1 MAHEFLFRFSGSAM
15 ELVDNLRSNCVSNG
29 ASFKGD
35 HTQGEVSGMDFRA
48 SYRIEGPEVSVTVSS
63 IPFFL
68 SWGHLEREITK
79 RAADYGI
86 ARMD

>member
-1 MAHEFLFRFSGSAM
+1 M
-15 ELVDNLRSNCVSNG
+15 ELVDKLRSDCVSNG
-29 ASFKGD
+29 ASFEGN
-35 HTQGEVSGMDFRA
+35 HTRGELSGMGFRA
-48 SYRIEGPEVSVTVSS
+48 SYRTEGPEVSVNVSS

-79 RAADYGI
+79 RAADYGA